1 MSTDEE
7 IQAALLAIHSRL
19 GTIEGKVTLVAR
31 ADRERIVAVLEE
43 VIRSKPIIGQIY
55 LLIDGT
61 KTQTEIREAL
71 AALGVSTSP
80 MTVSRRMDD
89 MLTEYGIADLV
100 RAGQVKVIRQNREM
114 EDVLN
119 LSKRV
124 RTWLEEMGQPLP
136 PAPGQRRGRGK
147 AQSA

>member
-7 IQAALLAIHSRL
+7 IQSALLAIHSRL

-31 ADRERIVAVLEE
+31 ADRERIVEVLKE
-43 VIRSKPIIGQIY
+43 VIQRKPIVGQIY
-55 LLIDGT
+55 LLVDGT
-61 KTQTEIREAL
+61 KTQTEIHEAL
-71 AALGVSTSP
+71 STLGITTSP
-80 MTVSRRMDD
+80 MTVSRRMDE

-100 RAGQVKVIRQNREM
+100 RGGKVKVIRRNREM

-124 RTWLEEMGQPLP
+124 REWLEEMGQPLP
-136 PAPGQRRGRGK
+136 PAPGQRRRRRK
-147 AQSA
+147 ASSA